1 MSLKFRFSLIFA
13 SLLGVIHLVF
23 SLSIYWVSYNFRQ
36 VEFYEK
42 LQDRAILLTQLA
54 AEFDSFNH
62 QLFLQFSSRPH
73 FTLDDE
79 NINIY
84 GEDNVLLFSNH
95 PEKKQFNFLDKMDL
109 IKKNG
114 NVRFDNGLMECVG
127 IEVKFKGKT
136 FTTFIEAHD
145 YSRAHKL
152 NELKKQLIVIF
163 FAGFVL
169 ISLISV
175 ILANQMIK
183 PILLLIYQIRNTTLN
198 NLKSRLEF
206 KRKDEIG
213 ELAQSYNLMIDR
225 LEKGFKAQKQFV
237 ANASHELRTPLASIK
252 NIIQVALQQ
261 DRTEEYYRNLLIKVL
276 DQINRMIK
284 LSNGLLDLA
293 KANIDKSNVIMNKLD
308 LTEILW
314 HATEILTTEHKNYK
328 IKISYEGLD
337 EGSEVDYW
345 GSEHLLQLLILNVIE
360 NACKFSEN
368 QTADIILKKDNNK
381 LSLLVKDSGI
391 GIDEED
397 LMKITEPAY
406 RGKNVKGISGQ
417 GIGLALV
424 KSVADL
430 HNIRLKI
437 DSKLNHGTSV
447 EVIF

>member
-13 SLLGVIHLVF
+13 SILGGIHLVF

-62 QLFLQFSSRPH
+62 ELFLKFSSRPH

-84 GEDNVLLFSNH
+84 SSDNELLFTNH
-95 PEKKQFNFLDKMDL
+95 PEKKQNVLLDKIER
-109 IKKNG
+109 IKDVG
-114 NVRFDNGLMECVG
+114 SIRFNNGLMECVG
-127 IEVKFKGKT
+127 IKVKFRGKT
-136 FTTFIEAHD
+136 FTTFIEAFD
-145 YSRAHKL
+145 YSRANKL
-152 NELKKQLIVIF
+152 NELKKQLIFIF
-163 FAGFVL
+163 FAGFIL

-175 ILANQMIK
+175 IFANQMIK

-198 NLKSRLEF
+198 NLKSRIEL

-213 ELAQSYNLMIDR
+213 ELAESYNSMIDR

-252 NIIQVALQQ
+252 NIVQVALQQ
-261 DRTEEYYRNLLIKVL
+261 NRDEDYYKNLLVKAL

-308 LTEILW
+308 LTELLW
-314 HATEILTTEHKNYK
+314 HAIEILTTENKNYK
-328 IKISYEGLD
+328 IKISYQGLD

-345 GSEHLLQLLILNVIE
+345 GNVHLLQLLILNIVE

-368 QTADIILKKDNNK
+368 NTADILFKKENNTI
-381 LSLLVKDSGI
+381 SLLVKDSGI
-391 GIDEED
+391 GIDDDD
-397 LMKITEPAY
+397 LLKITEPAF
-406 RGKNVKGISGQ
+406 RGKNAQGISGQ

-430 HNIRLKI
+430 HNIKLKI
-437 DSKLNHGTSV
+437 YSKLNHGTTV
-447 EVIF
+447 EVVF